1 MRNNL
6 LLNNPFYFHLNMK
19 KHDFSLRITALVLLF
34 ITSFAVLAQEEE
46 TVDPQP
52 ATLKGTF
59 DGMMEKYS
67 TYEQYKV
74 IPITRMNQ
82 FWLEVND
89 SLVTKDRSIDRLNG
103 EIVALNAMIDS
114 LKSDLASVKASLE
127 TSEATNSEI
136 SFIGIPFDKTVYH
149 ILVWTII
156 ILLASLAVIAYFMYI
171 RSNGLTSRFKKD
183 LEQMRHEYDDHRDKS
198 REVQVKLKRELQT
211 AVNTIDEMKRG
222 GSRR

>member
-1 MRNNL
+1 
-6 LLNNPFYFHLNMK
+6 MK
-19 KHDFSLRITALVLLF
+19 RQDFSLRITALVLLL
-34 ITSFAVLAQEEE
+34 ISSFAVVAQEEE
-46 TVDPQP
+46 TAVDQPQ
-52 ATLKGTF
+52 TLKGTF

-82 FWLEVND
+82 FWVEVND
-89 SLVTKDRSIDRLNG
+89 SLITKDRSISQLNV

-114 LKSDLASVKASLE
+114 LKSDLATVKNNLE

-136 SFIGIPFDKTVYH
+136 SFVGIPFDKTVYH

-156 ILLASLAVIAYFMYI
+156 IILAALAVIAYFMYI

-183 LEQMRHEYDDHRDKS
+183 LEQMRHEYDEHRDKS
-198 REVQVKLKRELQT
+198 REVQVRLKRELQT
-211 AVNTIDEMKRG
+211 AVNTIEEMKRG

>member
-1 MRNNL
+1 
-6 LLNNPFYFHLNMK
+6 MK
-19 KHDFSLRITALVLLF
+19 KRDFSLRITALVLLL
-34 ITSFAVLAQEEE
+34 ISSIAVIAQEEE
-46 TVDPQP
+46 PAVQQPQ
-52 ATLKGTF
+52 TLKGTF

-82 FWLEVND
+82 FWVEVND
-89 SLVTKDRSIDRLNG
+89 SLITKDRSISQLNV

-114 LKSDLASVKASLE
+114 LKSDLATVKNNLE

-136 SFIGIPFDKTVYH
+136 SFVGIPFDKTVYH

-156 ILLASLAVIAYFMYI
+156 IILASLAVVAYFMYI

-183 LEQMRHEYDDHRDKS
+183 LEQMRHEYDEHRDKS
-198 REVQVKLKRELQT
+198 REVQVRLKRELQT
-211 AVNTIDEMKRG
+211 AVNTIEEMKRG

>member
-1 MRNNL
+1 
-6 LLNNPFYFHLNMK
+6 MK
-19 KHDFSLRITALVLLF
+19 RQDFSLRITALVLLL
-34 ITSFAVLAQEEE
+34 ISSFAVVAQEEE
-46 TVDPQP
+46 AAVDQPQ
-52 ATLKGTF
+52 TLKGTF

-82 FWLEVND
+82 FWVEVND
-89 SLVTKDRSIDRLNG
+89 SLITKDRSISQLNV

-114 LKSDLASVKASLE
+114 LKSDLATVKNNLE

-136 SFIGIPFDKTVYH
+136 SFVGIPFDKTVYH

-156 ILLASLAVIAYFMYI
+156 IILAALAVIAYFMYI

-183 LEQMRHEYDDHRDKS
+183 LEQMRHEYDEHRDKS
-198 REVQVKLKRELQT
+198 REVQVRLKRELQT
-211 AVNTIDEMKRG
+211 AVNTIEEMKRG
-222 GSRR
+222 GARR